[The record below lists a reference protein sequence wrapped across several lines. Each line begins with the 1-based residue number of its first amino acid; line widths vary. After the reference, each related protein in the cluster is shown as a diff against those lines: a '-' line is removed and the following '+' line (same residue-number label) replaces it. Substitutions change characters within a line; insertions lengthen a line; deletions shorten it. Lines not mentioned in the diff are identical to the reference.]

1 MHAKSVFD
9 RLQKLLRHAGTRARP
24 MRGTLA
30 VLAVLSAASAYVV
43 FAVGE
48 EPSREQ
54 LLAGTV
60 PGMLSMIEHPAPTAV
75 PAAEP
80 AAPAVAHPEESRYQA
95 LAEFL
100 ARKYKVSERVIFN
113 LVGMAHKA
121 GRQIGIDPLLII
133 AVMAV
138 ESRFNP
144 IAESMAGAKGL
155 MQVIPKYHTDKLKGY
170 GGEESVFDPQ
180 TNILVGSQILKE
192 YIARTGSVNMAL
204 QMYAGALNDAEDLYT
219 NKVMT
224 EKQRLQQVVSRP
236 GTRVGTPKRPNRDAN
251 PDATPI

>member
-1 MHAKSVFD
+1 MRAKSVFD

-24 MRGTLA
+24 MRGTLV
-30 VLAVLSAASAYVV
+30 VLAVLSAASAYAL
-43 FAVGE
+43 FTVGE

-54 LLAGTV
+54 VFAGAA
-60 PGMLSMIEHPAPTAV
+60 PDMLSMIEQPASPA

-95 LAEFL
+95 LAAFL
-100 ARKYKVSERVIFN
+100 ARKYKVSERMIFN

-192 YIARTGSVNMAL
+192 YIARTGSVNAAL

-236 GTRVGTPKRPNRDAN
+236 GTRVGAPKRPNRDVN

>member
-1 MHAKSVFD
+1 MHAKSVHD
-9 RLQKLLRHAGTRARP
+9 RLQKLLRYAGIRARSI
-24 MRGTLA
+24 RGTL
-30 VLAVLSAASAYVV
+30 VV
-43 FAVGE
+43 FALLSIVSGAA
-48 EPSREQ
+48 
-54 LLAGTV
+54 LLAMGERAPQPAVEAV
-60 PGMLSMIEHPAPTAV
+60 PGMLSMVEQPAPAAATKDAV
-75 PAAEP
+75 EPVAVHAE
-80 AAPAVAHPEESRYQA
+80 EGRYQA

-113 LVGMAHKA
+113 LVGMAHNA

-133 AVMAV
+133 AVIAV

-192 YIARTGSVNMAL
+192 YISRTGSVNSAL

-224 EKQRLQQVVSRP
+224 EKQRLQQVMSRP
-236 GTRVGTPKRPNRDAN
+236 GARAGAPKRPSRDAN

>member
-1 MHAKSVFD
+1 MYAKSIHD
-9 RLQKLLRHAGTRARP
+9 RLQKLLRYAGTRAHP
-24 MRGTLA
+24 LSGTLV
-30 VLAVLSAASAYVV
+30 VLAVLSIVSASVL
-43 FAVGE
+43 FAMGE
-48 EPSREQ
+48 QSSPASDTPE
-54 LLAGTV
+54 AV
-60 PGMLSMIEHPAPTAV
+60 PGPLSKVEQVV
-75 PAAEP
+75 PAHVPKHA
-80 AAPAVAHPEESRYQA
+80 AAPATVHMENSRYQA

-113 LVGMAHKA
+113 LVGMAHNA

-133 AVMAV
+133 AVIAV

-144 IAESMAGAKGL
+144 IAESIAGAKGL

-192 YIARTGSVNMAL
+192 YIGRTGSVNSAL

-224 EKQRLQQVVSRP
+224 EKQRLQQVVNRP
-236 GTRVGTPKRPNRDAN
+236 GTRGAPPKAPIRDAN

>member
-1 MHAKSVFD
+1 MHAKSVHD
-9 RLQKLLRHAGTRARP
+9 RLQKLLRYAGTRARP
-24 MRGTLA
+24 LRGTLA
-30 VLAVLSAASAYVV
+30 VLTILSVVSAYVL
-43 FAVGE
+43 FAL
-48 EPSREQ
+48 SEQ
-54 LLAGTV
+54 SSPASVTPEAV
-60 PGMLSMIEHPAPTAV
+60 PGMLALVEQPVPTVAAKEPVASAAV
-75 PAAEP
+75 
-80 AAPAVAHPEESRYQA
+80 HTEENRYQA
-95 LAEFL
+95 LATFL

-113 LVGMAHKA
+113 LVGMAHNA

-133 AVMAV
+133 AVIAV

-170 GGEESVFDPQ
+170 GGEDSVFDPQ

-192 YIARTGSVNMAL
+192 YIARTGSVNSAL

-224 EKQRLQQVVSRP
+224 EKERLQQVMNRP
-236 GTRVGTPKRPNRDAN
+236 GARAVTPKRPNRAVD

>member
-1 MHAKSVFD
+1 MHAKSVHD
-9 RLQKLLRHAGTRARP
+9 RLQKLLRYAGARARP
-24 MRGTLA
+24 LRGTL
-30 VLAVLSAASAYVV
+30 VV
-43 FAVGE
+43 FALLSIVSG
-48 EPSREQ
+48 SA
-54 LLAGTV
+54 LLAMGEQAPQPAVEAV
-60 PGMLSMIEHPAPTAV
+60 PGMLSMVEQSA
-75 PAAEP
+75 PAAASRDAVEP
-80 AAPAVAHPEESRYQA
+80 VAVHTEESRYQA

-113 LVGMAHKA
+113 LVGMAHNA

-133 AVMAV
+133 AVIAV

-192 YIARTGSVNMAL
+192 YIARTGSVNSAL
-204 QMYAGALNDAEDLYT
+204 QMYAGALDDAEDLYT
-219 NKVMT
+219 NKVMN
-224 EKQRLQQVVSRP
+224 EKQRLQQVMSRP
-236 GTRVGTPKRPNRDAN
+236 GTRGGAPKRPSRDVN

>member
-1 MHAKSVFD
+1 MYAKSVHD
-9 RLQKLLRHAGTRARP
+9 RLQKLLRYAGTRAYP
-24 MRGTLA
+24 LPGTLA
-30 VLAVLSAASAYVV
+30 VLVMLSIVSASVLFAMGGQSSPAAESPEA
-43 FAVGE
+43 
-48 EPSREQ
+48 
-54 LLAGTV
+54 V
-60 PGMLSMIEHPAPTAV
+60 PGMLALVEQAV
-75 PAAEP
+75 PAPVPKHAV
-80 AAPAVAHPEESRYQA
+80 APATVHMEDNRYRA

-113 LVGMAHKA
+113 LVGMAHSA

-133 AVMAV
+133 AVIAV

-192 YIARTGSVNMAL
+192 YIGRTGSVNSAL
-204 QMYAGALNDAEDLYT
+204 QMYAGALDDAEDLYT

-224 EKQRLQQVVSRP
+224 EKQRLQQVVNRP
-236 GTRVGTPKRPNRDAN
+236 GTRSATTKRPTRDVN

>member
-1 MHAKSVFD
+1 MRAKSIHD
-9 RLQKLLRHAGTRARP
+9 RLQRLLRYAGTRPRP
-24 MRGTLA
+24 LRGTLA
-30 VLAVLSAASAYVV
+30 IPALLSVVSASVLFALS
-43 FAVGE
+43 
-48 EPSREQ
+48 EQ
-54 LLAGTV
+54 SS
-60 PGMLSMIEHPAPTAV
+60 PV
-75 PAAEP
+75 PAAAEAVPGVLALAEP
-80 AAPAVAHPEESRYQA
+80 PAPAVVSKQSIAPAVAHPEETRYQA

-113 LVGMAHKA
+113 LVGMAHNA

-133 AVMAV
+133 AVIAV

-155 MQVIPKYHTDKLKGY
+155 MQVIPKYHTDKLNGY

-192 YIARTGSVNMAL
+192 YIARTGSVNSAL

-224 EKQRLQQVVSRP
+224 EKERLQQVMNRP
-236 GTRVGTPKRPNRDAN
+236 GARNTPPKRPARSVN

>member
-1 MHAKSVFD
+1 MYAKSVHD
-9 RLQKLLRHAGTRARP
+9 RLQKLLRYAGTRAHP
-24 MRGTLA
+24 LPGTLA
-30 VLAVLSAASAYVV
+30 VLAMLSIGSASVL
-43 FAVGE
+43 FAIGE
-48 EPSREQ
+48 QSLPPSDTPE
-54 LLAGTV
+54 AV
-60 PGMLSMIEHPAPTAV
+60 PGMLAKVEQAV
-75 PAAEP
+75 PAPLPKHAV
-80 AAPAVAHPEESRYQA
+80 APATVHMEDSRYQA

-113 LVGMAHKA
+113 LVGMAHTA

-133 AVMAV
+133 AVIAV

-192 YIARTGSVNMAL
+192 YIGRTGSVNSAL

-224 EKQRLQQVVSRP
+224 EKQRLQQVVNRP
-236 GTRVGTPKRPNRDAN
+236 GTRGATPKRPTRDVN